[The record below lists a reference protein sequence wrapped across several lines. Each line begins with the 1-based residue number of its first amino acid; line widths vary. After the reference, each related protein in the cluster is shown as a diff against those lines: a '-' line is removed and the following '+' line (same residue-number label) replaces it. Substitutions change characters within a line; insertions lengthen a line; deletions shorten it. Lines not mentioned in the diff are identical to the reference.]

1 MQGELLSLRPLR
13 PEDWDALYAVAS
25 DPLIWEQHPAADRYK
40 EEVFREFFREAL
52 ASGGAF
58 AVLDAPNP
66 EAKAAKAG
74 RDTIIG
80 SSRFFGYNEAQSEIE
95 SEWTFLA
102 RAYWGGRYNREM
114 KQLMLRHA
122 FQFVERVVFLVGP
135 QNLRSQRA
143 MEKIGGVRAGT
154 RLDATG
160 RESVVFVITAAS
172 MPPSPR

>member
-1 MQGELLSLRPLR
+1 VSFDLQPTLHGELLTLRPLQ

-25 DPLIWEQHPAADRYK
+25 DPLIWEQHPASDRYR
-40 EEVFREFFREAL
+40 EEVFRGFFREAL

-58 AVLDAPNP
+58 AVVVDS
-66 EAKAAKAG
+66 KDSKAG

-80 SSRFFGYNEAQSEIE
+80 SSRFFGYNEEQSEIE
-95 SEWTFLA
+95 IGWTFLA
-102 RAYWGGRYNREM
+102 RAYWGGRYNQEM

-135 QNLRSQRA
+135 RNLRSQRA

-154 RLDATG
+154 RLDSTG
-160 RESVVFVITAAS
+160 REAVLFVITA
-172 MPPSPR
+172 PP